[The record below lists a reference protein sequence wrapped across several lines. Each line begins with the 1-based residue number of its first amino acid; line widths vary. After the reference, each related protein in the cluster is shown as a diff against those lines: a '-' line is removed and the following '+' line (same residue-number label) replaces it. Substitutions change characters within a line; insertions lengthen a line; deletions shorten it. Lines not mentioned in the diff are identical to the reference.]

1 MNEGGFWMK
10 KATLVFALL
19 AFFAVGAYAAQT
31 GGASGGQGDKQTM
44 KGGMKAEK
52 APLKTMTGTISDDG
66 KSFTDD
72 KDKKQ
77 WTIKNP
83 EDVKGHEGHHVKV
96 QAHVYKDTNE
106 IHVMKVMM
114 MGEKGHKGGKKGAS

>member
-1 MNEGGFWMK
+1 
-10 KATLVFALL
+10 
-19 AFFAVGAYAAQT
+19 
-31 GGASGGQGDKQTM
+31 M